1 MNLMKTILRRLHRLE
16 GKLAP
21 PVNLALQRL
30 ADELRERR
38 RRRLEASGQ
47 PFDDGMPESIC
58 VPPGG
63 RPMNSAEALRFY
75 LEERRRAQRQARGED
90 E

>member
-1 MNLMKTILRRLHRLE
+1 MKTILRRLHRLE
-16 GKLAP
+16 GRLAP
-21 PVNLALQRL
+21 PVNQALQRL

-47 PFDDGMPESIC
+47 TFDDDMPESIGF
-58 VPPGG
+58 PAG
-63 RPMNSAEALRFY
+63 RPMNSAEALRFC